1 MEVKSAS
8 PPTGYVVASSVTS
21 SWAKTT
27 MSKSASS
34 WESRQSWATSA
45 GQRLVDRRAD
55 GHGRVEQDR
64 GGRVGD
70 GDRALGGHADH
81 AFAQVVQQHL
91 DTVALVL
98 HLGEGAAQPV
108 GHHVEG
114 VGQLPDLVLHRLG
127 HLGREVAAGDELGAA
142 LDALQPAGDEVRG
155 HVAQDQADAQRQ
167 DRGEQQ
173 LALHG
178 VHRVVHVLERRDD
191 QDRGDDGAARA
202 GRVQR
207 DGRRGHAAV
216 GRRHRPLRH
225 SALATAFSSIG

>member
-21 SWAKTT
+21 SWANTI

-45 GQRLVDRRAD
+45 GSASSTVAPT
-55 GHGRVEQDR
+55 GIGRVEQDR

-70 GDRALGGHADH
+70 GDRALRRDADH
-81 AFAQVVQQHL
+81 AFAQVVEQHL
-91 DTVALVL
+91 DAVALVL
-98 HLGEGAAQPV
+98 DLGEGAAQPV

-155 HVAQDQADAQRQ
+155 HVAEHQADA
-167 DRGEQQ
+167 
-173 LALHG
+173 
-178 VHRVVHVLERRDD
+178 
-191 QDRGDDGAARA
+191 RA
-202 GRVQR
+202 PGRVANSSWR
-207 DGRRGHAAV
+207 CTASTALSTSSSDEMTRTAATTV
-216 GRRHRPLRH
+216 LPVYG
-225 SALATAFSSIG
+225 